1 MNQEYK
7 FTTQISDEMLNIC
20 PEAKKH
26 VMEECIVQLIK
37 SIPPE
42 KVDEMF
48 DIDFVDEYTA
58 YKRSHQLDLS
68 LSERE
73 YWYYIFCKLRDGNYS
88 EITVKLK

>member
-37 SIPPE
+37 LIPSE
-42 KVDEMF
+42 KLHEIF
-48 DIDFVDEYTA
+48 EIDFVDAETA
-58 YKRSHQLDLS
+58 YKRSGSFDFS
-68 LSERE
+68 ISERE
-73 YWYYIFCKLRDGNYS
+73 YWYYTFCKLRDGNYS